1 MKFGEIH
8 LVLPDEEKQL
18 FVTLRDVL
26 ERLHGV
32 MERMAD
38 QDKQMLEM
46 VGERLRVLE
55 AMADSFQDDDA

>member
-18 FVTLRDVL
+18 FVDLRDVL
-26 ERLHGV
+26 TRI
-32 MERMAD
+32 AD

-55 AMADSFQDDDA
+55 AMADSFQDDDD

>member
-8 LVLPDEEKQL
+8 LVLPDEEKHL
-18 FVTLRDVL
+18 FTQLRDVL
-26 ERLHGV
+26 ERI
-32 MERMAD
+32 AD
-38 QDKQMLEM
+38 QDKQMLDL